1 MEPRR
6 KWLALALGAV
16 SALLIALSVPAL
28 VVPAQDSAGIAP
40 ASLEAARP
48 DGDAFGSASAPS
60 AEIDETAEETGG
72 DGTGPQ
78 ERPPASDVAAA
89 AAAESPGAGGPAD
102 EDGAAAPAP
111 SPEGSGGSSGA
122 EERPAQVTVWASVS
136 SDAVGNPV
144 SAASALTLP
153 EGPTPYDALRALG
166 VSVSAEGG
174 AFGTYVSAIGGLAEK
189 DHGASSGWMYAVNGR
204 VAGVACDQYALADG
218 DTVEWYYVV

>member
-1 MEPRR
+1 MCIRDR
-6 KWLALALGAV
+6 
-16 SALLIALSVPAL
+16 
-28 VVPAQDSAGIAP
+28 
-40 ASLEAARP
+40 
-48 DGDAFGSASAPS
+48 DG
-60 AEIDETAEETGG
+60 
-72 DGTGPQ
+72 
-78 ERPPASDVAAA
+78 
-89 AAAESPGAGGPAD
+89 AAESPGAGGPAD

-189 DHGASSGWMYAVNGR
+189 DHGASSLRCSTSTAIR
-204 VAGVACDQYALADG
+204 
-218 DTVEWYYVV
+218 

>member
-1 MEPRR
+1 PSSARR
-6 KWLALALGAV
+6 SCKESGA
-16 SALLIALSVPAL
+16 A
-28 VVPAQDSAGIAP
+28 
-40 ASLEAARP
+40 
-48 DGDAFGSASAPS
+48 DGA
-60 AEIDETAEETGG
+60 
-72 DGTGPQ
+72 DG
-78 ERPPASDVAAA
+78 
-89 AAAESPGAGGPAD
+89 AAESPGAGGPAD